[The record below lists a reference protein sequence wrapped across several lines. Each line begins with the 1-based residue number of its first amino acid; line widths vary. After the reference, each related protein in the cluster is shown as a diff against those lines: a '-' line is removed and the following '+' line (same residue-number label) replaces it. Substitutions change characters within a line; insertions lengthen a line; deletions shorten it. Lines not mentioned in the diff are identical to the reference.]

1 MAFDPRPTPGRRWW
15 LAALALATLPFPARS
30 QTLSLLEAADS
41 ALATHPSVLAARA
54 RVDEADAGR
63 SAARA
68 SYLPDIVGTS
78 SLARFEKPMVVAPL
92 HGFDP
97 RNPPAF
103 DRTLVQSQIGASW
116 TLFDGGARRAGVK
129 GADAVRDAA
138 RAGERSSVE
147 DLLESVAG
155 AYVAVL
161 STREVRAAAD
171 RQVAALRG
179 EREHAGQR
187 LREGTAAQVD
197 VLRAQAALQDALAQ
211 QSTAVARVG
220 LAERSLARLMGVDT
234 SRVSGRPL
242 ADVSVR
248 AGTAAADSTVDPR
261 IVAARRTLD
270 AARAHLRAQ
279 RATWLP
285 SVKASGALMS
295 FGSGAGGYTH
305 EWQGGVQ
312 LSWPL
317 FTGGARAA
325 SVRRAE
331 ADVRVAQEDLDQ
343 TRLAVAG
350 ALDAARTSLVE
361 ATGRAQA
368 LQASVTQWQEVARI
382 EELSLQT
389 GAGVQDDFLRAE
401 AALYRAQ
408 AGYAGARYDVVMAH
422 IRMARARGILDQ
434 AWMNTALEIAR

>member
-171 RQVAALRG
+171 RQV
-179 EREHAGQR
+179 
-187 LREGTAAQVD
+187 
-197 VLRAQAALQDALAQ
+197 
-211 QSTAVARVG
+211 
-220 LAERSLARLMGVDT
+220 
-234 SRVSGRPL
+234 
-242 ADVSVR
+242 
-248 AGTAAADSTVDPR
+248 
-261 IVAARRTLD
+261 
-270 AARAHLRAQ
+270 
-279 RATWLP
+279 
-285 SVKASGALMS
+285 
-295 FGSGAGGYTH
+295 
-305 EWQGGVQ
+305 
-312 LSWPL
+312 
-317 FTGGARAA
+317 
-325 SVRRAE
+325 
-331 ADVRVAQEDLDQ
+331 
-343 TRLAVAG
+343 
-350 ALDAARTSLVE
+350 
-361 ATGRAQA
+361 
-368 LQASVTQWQEVARI
+368 
-382 EELSLQT
+382 
-389 GAGVQDDFLRAE
+389 
-401 AALYRAQ
+401 
-408 AGYAGARYDVVMAH
+408 
-422 IRMARARGILDQ
+422 
-434 AWMNTALEIAR
+434 

>member
-1 MAFDPRPTPGRRWW
+1 
-15 LAALALATLPFPARS
+15 
-30 QTLSLLEAADS
+30 
-41 ALATHPSVLAARA
+41 
-54 RVDEADAGR
+54 
-63 SAARA
+63 
-68 SYLPDIVGTS
+68 
-78 SLARFEKPMVVAPL
+78 
-92 HGFDP
+92 
-97 RNPPAF
+97 
-103 DRTLVQSQIGASW
+103 
-116 TLFDGGARRAGVK
+116 
-129 GADAVRDAA
+129 VRDAA

-161 STREVRAAAD
+161 STREIRAAAD
-171 RQVAALRG
+171 RQVAALQG

-270 AARAHLRAQ
+270 AARARLRAQ

-295 FGSGAGGYTH
+295 FGSGAGAYTH

-343 TRLAVAG
+343 TQLAVAG